1 LAQPHLHQELDLAL
15 TARSIFVLN
24 QTSHPGNIGAS
35 ARSLAVLDFPAMRCA
50 APRNPDWKSHPD
62 ALARASGA
70 LALLDQASSYP
81 SLDAAIADCHWV
93 IMFSADV
100 RDFGPDLVDVSVAA
114 AWAVER
120 LRDNVHAKVALVF
133 GSERY
138 GLSRE
143 EAARGHL
150 LASIPGQPAYHS
162 LNLSQAVTIA
172 AWELRKQLLDRY
184 QEKVADPEIRGQRS
198 EVARHNHGEQQIA
211 GGRPMRLAAPPLSQ
225 PATAQAF
232 EALIE
237 HLEAAASAVGFLD
250 PEHPKMLIPRL
261 RRLLMRS
268 ELRAEEVDLLRGLCS
283 AIMNPRQREGKKQS

>member
-1 LAQPHLHQELDLAL
+1 L
-15 TARSIFVLN
+15 TERSIFVLN

-35 ARSLAVLDFPAMRCA
+35 ARSLAVLDFPSMRCA
-50 APRNPDWKSHPD
+50 APRDPNWQSHPD

-70 LALLDQASSYP
+70 LGLLGQATGYP
-81 SLDAAIADCHWV
+81 NLEAAIADCHWV

-100 RDFGPDLVDVSVAA
+100 RDFGPDLVDVSVAS

-120 LRDNVHAKVALVF
+120 LRNDAHAKVAFVF
-133 GSERY
+133 GSERH
-138 GLSRE
+138 GLSRD

-162 LNLSQAVTIA
+162 LNLSQAVMIA
-172 AWELRKQLLDRY
+172 AWELRKQLLDKHREPLA
-184 QEKVADPEIRGQRS
+184 QPETRDRQSEGGQHSPGDQRN
-198 EVARHNHGEQQIA
+198 E
-211 GGRPMRLAAPPLSQ
+211 GGRPLRFAAPPLGE

-237 HLEAAASAVGFLD
+237 HLEDAATAVGFLD
-250 PEHPKMLIPRL
+250 PQHPKMLMPRL
-261 RRLLMRS
+261 RRLFMRS

-283 AIMNPRQREGKKQS
+283 AIMNPRRRVGKRQS